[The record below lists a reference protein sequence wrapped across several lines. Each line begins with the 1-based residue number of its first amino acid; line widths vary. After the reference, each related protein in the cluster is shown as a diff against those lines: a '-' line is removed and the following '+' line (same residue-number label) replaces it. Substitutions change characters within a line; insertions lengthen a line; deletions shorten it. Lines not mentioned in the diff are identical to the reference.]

1 MKIIRVDVKDLQS
14 GRVQLRRQQDVN
26 KIELP
31 ENESIDDAN
40 SDDVLSLTEM
50 DAMREIGYQEG
61 LKNAEAE
68 LQIAL
73 KDLQDKHEAY
83 KEMLFKEHQST
94 ISHLNEIAK
103 SLNNTMEHFK
113 DKSYEVCLTL
123 SYEAIVKM
131 VGKSTHDKTL
141 IASICNSVCDDY
153 SNLDCTIG
161 LSRED
166 FSQVE
171 SLILP
176 LQIKVD
182 PALKPGQCRVYHA
195 SGYDETGIDVRL
207 DLIKDMFLQS
217 LQERG

>member
-1 MKIIRVDVKDLQS
+1 MKIISVDVKDLQS
-14 GRVQLRRQQDVN
+14 GRVQLRRQQSAT

-50 DAMREIGYQEG
+50 DAMRELGYQEG
-61 LKNAEAE
+61 LKNAESE

-83 KEMLFKEHQST
+83 KAMLFKEHQST
-94 ISHLNEIAK
+94 ISHFNEIAE
-103 SLNNTMEHFK
+103 SLNNTVDHFK
-113 DKSYEVCLTL
+113 DKLYEVCLTL
-123 SYEAIVKM
+123 SYEAIVKI
-131 VGKSTHDKTL
+131 VGQSIHDKTL
-141 IASICNSVCDDY
+141 ITNICNSVCDDY
-153 SNLDCTIG
+153 SGLDCTIG
-161 LSRED
+161 ISRED
-166 FSQVE
+166 FPQVE

-182 PALKPGQCRVYHA
+182 PVLKPGQCRVYHS
-195 SGYDETGIDVRL
+195 SGYEETGIDVRL
-207 DLIKDMFLQS
+207 DLIKDKFLQS